1 MGVMKMKEKI
11 NSKNLEKL
19 LIDSKC
25 QILATNNGVMING
38 RSNEI
43 LTLLACIIDTIESK
57 TVVSKEMLK
66 TAILVGLDKNDDEE
80 STEDT
85 VDIILKNLM
94 KILD

>member
-1 MGVMKMKEKI
+1 MKEKI

-38 RSNEI
+38 KANEI

-57 TVVSKEMLK
+57 TVVDKEMLK
-66 TAILVGLDKNDDEE
+66 TAILVGLDKNEE
-80 STEDT
+80 ENTEDT
-85 VDIILKNLM
+85 VDIILKNLK

>member
-1 MGVMKMKEKI
+1 MKEKI

-38 RSNEI
+38 KVNEI

-57 TVVSKEMLK
+57 TVVDKEMLK
-66 TAILVGLDKNDDEE
+66 TAILVGLDKNEE
-80 STEDT
+80 ENTEDT
-85 VDIILKNLM
+85 VDIILKNLK